1 MGGGKGAI
9 DHYVTPIKAN
19 RVIVEMGGHCEYFEV
34 RKKLEEVAAK
44 LPFKAIAL
52 THEQLT
58 KMREREKMEEEN
70 NANPWTMKY
79 IIQNNLGGCHNWI
92 SPKDKIWFGKYR

>member
-9 DHYVTPIKAN
+9 DHYVTPVKAE
-19 RVIVEMGGHCEYFEV
+19 RVIFEV
-34 RKKLEEVAAK
+34 AGECEFFEVQKIMKQIAAQLPFEAMALTYDELKERKEKEKKLE
-44 LPFKAIAL
+44 
-52 THEQLT
+52 Q
-58 KMREREKMEEEN
+58 EN
-70 NANPWTMKY
+70 QNPWTMKY